1 MACLLSLRDHQP
13 EGAPERTERGDAMP
27 MDSWYDL
34 SIRELSEL
42 SDPVKER
49 LAEAAKALPEPAPE
63 SEEEETPEP
72 PPAEPPRPS

>member
-1 MACLLSLRDHQP
+1 
-13 EGAPERTERGDAMP
+13 MP

-34 SIRELSEL
+34 TIRELSEL
-42 SDPVKER
+42 SDPAKER

-63 SEEEETPEP
+63 FEEDETPEP